1 MGGVG
6 SAAGARD
13 LLIHPTYS
21 TSSDDVHV
29 IGRPVAD
36 FVLRTLCCGLCVADF
51 GRRPCSSRQI

>member
-36 FVLRTLCCGLCVADF
+36 FVLRTLCCGLW
-51 GRRPCSSRQI
+51 